1 MAETN
6 VGHLASREGTGATRA
21 AQHVLRNEPFIAR
34 LHVQLDKV
42 RAKLAAERHASTLL
56 DGVQRQQH
64 SHCLRVPPAVVCP
77 ICGVAP
83 RF

>member
-64 SHCLRVPPAVVCP
+64 LRRSTNTSNIRVRQRDP
-77 ICGVAP
+77 
-83 RF
+83 